1 MRSDGRG
8 DGVSTVNLLA
18 RDYPGVILGERAG
31 PCLSLYQ
38 PTHRAFPERQQ
49 DPIRFRNLVKTL
61 GDSLR
66 QKFPDQGVEA
76 LLAPFHTLAAD
87 AAFWNHSLDGLAVLA
102 APDLFRCYRLQRPVA
117 ELAIVADSF
126 HAKPLLRIMQS
137 ADRYQILGL
146 DRHEAQLFEGNRDSV
161 DEIPLA
167 PGVPRALA
175 DAVNRDIERDR
186 VVRTHGPVD
195 PRGMGRHGRS
205 DVKNDAIDADTRQFF
220 RQVDRA
226 VLEHHSRPSGLPL
239 LLAALPEHHHMF
251 REISSNPHLIASS
264 IDVNP
269 KVLSIDELRAR
280 AWARVQP
287 HYLDRLARLIETFGT
302 SQANRSGS
310 ADLVDI
316 ARAVV
321 EGRIATLLL
330 EADREIPG
338 RIDAVT
344 GAVAHG
350 RLDNPQIDDLL
361 DDLGE
366 WVLRRGGEVVIV
378 PAERMPTD
386 TGLAA
391 IFRF

>member
-1 MRSDGRG
+1 MRSDSGSE
-8 DGVSTVNLLA
+8 DVATVDLLA
-18 RDYPGVILGERAG
+18 NDYPGVILREQTG

-38 PTHRAFPERQQ
+38 PTHRTFPERQQ
-49 DPIRFRNLVKTL
+49 DLIRFGNLVKAL
-61 GDSLR
+61 SGSLR
-66 QKFPDQGVEA
+66 QKFPDRRAEA

-87 AAFWNHSLDGLAVLA
+87 AAFWNHNLDGLAVLA

-126 HAKPLLRIMQS
+126 HAKPLMRIMQS

-161 DEIPLA
+161 DEIQLA
-167 PGVPRALA
+167 PGVPRTLA
-175 DAVNRDIERDR
+175 DAVDRDIERDR
-186 VVRTHGPVD
+186 AVRTHGRAD
-195 PRGMGRHGRS
+195 PGGMGRHGRS

-239 LLAALPEHHHMF
+239 LLAALPEHHHLF
-251 REISSNPHLIASS
+251 REISSNPHLIAHS
-264 IDVNP
+264 ISVNP
-269 KVLSIDELRAR
+269 KVLSIDELRVR
-280 AWARVQP
+280 AWALVQP
-287 HYLDRLARLIETFGT
+287 YYLDRLARLIEAFGAA
-302 SQANRSGS
+302 QANGSGS
-310 ADLVDI
+310 TDLAGV
-316 ARAVV
+316 AGAAL

-338 RIDAVT
+338 RIDAIT
-344 GAVAHG
+344 GAVAHDK
-350 RLDNPQIDDLL
+350 LDNPEIDDLL

-366 WVLRRGGEVVIV
+366 RVLRRGGEVVIV